1 MDTTLGRSVRR
12 QGLLEEMSGTVEQEV
27 IVEALEVIDRGL
39 GQLLH
44 RELLTTAE
52 AADILLDLRSLLA
65 GVDVEPP
72 VPVAN

>member
-1 MDTTLGRSVRR
+1 MDPTLGRSVWR

-27 IVEALEVIDRGL
+27 IVEALEIIDRGL

-65 GVDVEPP
+65 GVSAEPP
-72 VPVAN
+72 VPVPN

>member
-1 MDTTLGRSVRR
+1 MDTTSGRSVRR

-27 IVEALEVIDRGL
+27 IVEALEIIDRGL
-39 GQLLH
+39 AQLLH
-44 RELLTTAE
+44 RELLTTTE

-65 GVDVEPP
+65 GVALEPP

>member
-27 IVEALEVIDRGL
+27 IVEALEIIDRGL

>member
-1 MDTTLGRSVRR
+1 MDPTLGRSVWR

-27 IVEALEVIDRGL
+27 IVEALEIIDRGL

-65 GVDVEPP
+65 GVDAEPP

>member
-1 MDTTLGRSVRR
+1 MDTTFGRSVRR

-27 IVEALEVIDRGL
+27 IVEALEIIDRGL
-39 GQLLH
+39 AQLLH
-44 RELLTTAE
+44 RELLTTTE

-65 GVDVEPP
+65 GVALEPP

>member
-1 MDTTLGRSVRR
+1 MDTTPGRSVGR
-12 QGLLEEMSGTVEQEV
+12 QGLLEEMSGTVEQEAV
-27 IVEALEVIDRGL
+27 IEALEIIDRGL

-65 GVDVEPP
+65 GVAVEPP

>member
-1 MDTTLGRSVRR
+1 MDTTPGRSLRR

-27 IVEALEVIDRGL
+27 IVEALEIIDRGL
-39 GQLLH
+39 AQLLH
-44 RELLTTAE
+44 RELLTTTE

-65 GVDVEPP
+65 GVALEPP

>member
-1 MDTTLGRSVRR
+1 MDTTLGRSARR
-12 QGLLEEMSGTVEQEV
+12 QGLLEKMSGTVEQEV
-27 IVEALEVIDRGL
+27 IVEALEIIDRGL

-44 RELLTTAE
+44 RELLTTVE

-65 GVDVEPP
+65 GVALEPP

>member
-1 MDTTLGRSVRR
+1 MDTTPGRSVGR

-27 IVEALEVIDRGL
+27 VIEALEIIDRGL

-65 GVDVEPP
+65 GVAVEPP

>member
-12 QGLLEEMSGTVEQEV
+12 QGLLEKMSGTVEQEV
-27 IVEALEVIDRGL
+27 IVEALEIIDRGL

>member
-1 MDTTLGRSVRR
+1 MDPTLGRSVWR

-27 IVEALEVIDRGL
+27 IVEALEIIDRGL

-44 RELLTTAE
+44 RELLTTTE

-65 GVDVEPP
+65 GVALEPP